1 MRSRAATACAGQSP
15 PPLTT
20 LILNGSMQ
28 YNRPLACIPEV
39 LKAELEAVVRAAE
52 DTVDTDGRNTEKA
65 RPETQTQIPL
75 E

>member
-1 MRSRAATACAGQSP
+1 
-15 PPLTT
+15 
-20 LILNGSMQ
+20 MQ